1 MHVSRFTKATT
12 TIPIALS
19 VLLGSA
25 AGCGS
30 STQQIE
36 SSIGP
41 GGGSLSLPSPAVR
54 LDVPAG
60 ALTATTT
67 VSLRASA
74 DAQGLV
80 VTLEPAQLA
89 LARPAQLSVSLDGP
103 RHISS
108 VTEVSR
114 GGEQPIGVDAR
125 IEGSSGASTRLHLDH
140 LTQVRVSTEEVSD
153 GGIAPGA
160 CHGHGDGMDGDGH
173 EGDGMDGDGH
183 EGDGDHRDGGVD
195 DDGGPDGGVVASG
208 ACQAGFECDDGVC
221 VAPGGNDE
229 HHDDCP
235 GADGGTCS
243 DDQEHRDGGHP

>member
-1 MHVSRFTKATT
+1 MHLSPFTKATT
-12 TIPIALS
+12 TILIALA

-30 STQQIE
+30 STQQVDA
-36 SSIGP
+36 SIGP
-41 GGGSLSLPSPAVR
+41 GGGSLSLLSPAVR

-74 DAQGLV
+74 DVQGLL
-80 VTLEPAQLA
+80 VTLEPSQLA
-89 LARPAQLSVSLDGP
+89 LARPAELSISLGGP

-108 VTEVSR
+108 VTEVGH

-125 IEGSSGASTRLHLDH
+125 VEGSSGASTRLHLDH
-140 LTQVRVSTEEVSD
+140 LTQVRVSTEAVSD
-153 GGIAPGA
+153 GGTGPGA
-160 CHGHGDGMDGDGH
+160 CHEHGEGMDGDGH
-173 EGDGMDGDGH
+173 ESDG
-183 EGDGDHRDGGVD
+183 D
-195 DDGGPDGGVVASG
+195 DDGVSDGGVVASA
-208 ACQAGFECDDGVC
+208 ACPAGFECDDGVC

-235 GADGGTCS
+235 AADGGTCS

>member
-1 MHVSRFTKATT
+1 MHLSRFTKATT

-19 VLLGSA
+19 VLLGAA

-67 VSLRASA
+67 VSLRATA

-89 LARPAQLSVSLDGP
+89 LARPAQLSVSLEGP

-140 LTQVRVSTEEVSD
+140 FTQVRVSTEAVSD
-153 GGIAPGA
+153 GGTAPGA
-160 CHGHGDGMDGDGH
+160 CHEDGMDGDGH
-173 EGDGMDGDGH
+173 EGDGMD
-183 EGDGDHRDGGVD
+183 DHHDGGVD
-195 DDGGPDGGVVASG
+195 DDGRPDGGVVASA
-208 ACQAGFECDDGVC
+208 ACSAGFECDDGVC